1 MLIKPDKNYVESS
14 DRERKGQREKEKKGV
29 GVRERNEK
37 ERRGEKENVEARRS
51 QRAERGSEFN

>member
-14 DRERKGQREKEKKGV
+14 DRERKGQREKEKKEV

-37 ERRGEKENVEARRS
+37 ERRGKR
-51 QRAERGSEFN
+51 ERGSAALTTGRKGIGI